1 MLISKLK
8 SKSLIAI
15 LMIAF
20 NFFVLTERDRAWSG
34 YCEKPKGFNV
44 VPNYQGGNYE

>member
-15 LMIAF
+15 LLIAF
-20 NFFVLTERDRAWSG
+20 NLFVVTERDRAWSG
-34 YCEKPKGFNV
+34 YCEKPDGFNV
-44 VPNYQGGNYE
+44 VPNYQKVNYE